1 MAMRWTQL
9 WVKDLTVTSLMKVSR
24 THWFEALFLKVV
36 AHNVTGG
43 VWVVSREHTG
53 ELLLQFLLRELQ
65 LVFRWD

>member
-9 WVKDLTVTSLMKVSR
+9 WVKGVTVTSLMKVSR

-36 AHNVTGG
+36 SHNVTGG
-43 VWVVSREHTG
+43 VWVVSCEHTG

-65 LVFRWD
+65 LVLRWD

>member
-1 MAMRWTQL
+1 ML

-43 VWVVSREHTG
+43 VRVVSRKHTS

-65 LVFRWD
+65 LVIWWD